1 MQLATVPSFVQ
12 MFMLDPMA
20 VLKAPVLLPSSL
32 PMMLATLFSN
42 STAMIGKVAQLRS
55 VKTASLVLVVDS
67 ELVAVSAHVEALA
80 AVLVVE
86 AVDLEAAEASE
97 VALGG
102 VVDLVA
108 AMEVL
113 QEVAL
118 TVVQLPF
125 PQFQTRSQTML
136 RLARREARQSTSAM

>member
-1 MQLATVPSFVQ
+1 MQLATVLSFVQ
-12 MFMLDPMA
+12 MFMLDPMV

-32 PMMLATLFSN
+32 PMMLAMLFSN
-42 STAMIGKVAQLRS
+42 STAMIGKVVHLRS

-67 ELVAVSAHVEALA
+67 ELVAVSVHVEALA

-97 VALGG
+97 AALVG

-118 TVVQLPF
+118 TVVQLLF
-125 PQFQTRSQTML
+125 LQFQTPSQTML
-136 RLARREARQSTSAM
+136 RLARREAR

>member
-1 MQLATVPSFVQ
+1 VQLATVPSFVQ
-12 MFMLDPMA
+12 MFMLDPMV

-32 PMMLATLFSN
+32 PMMLAMLFSN
-42 STAMIGKVAQLRS
+42 STAMIGKVAHLRS

-67 ELVAVSAHVEALA
+67 ELVAVSVHVEALA

-97 VALGG
+97 AALVV

-118 TVVQLPF
+118 TVVQLLF
-125 PQFQTRSQTML
+125 LQFQTPSQTML